1 MRRSELIRVAAAG
14 LRARRLRAI
23 LSALGIAIG
32 IAAIVAG
39 LGVSESSQANLLR
52 QIDALGTNL
61 LTVSPGHA
69 VLGGEAQLYPGAVS
83 KIAHLSGV
91 ERSAGVYQVSGA
103 APLRNNYI
111 SQLQTGGL
119 GVEAADTTLMTTLRG
134 QLSAGAFFTP
144 ATASYPTAVLGA
156 TAAQQ
161 LGITSLARHPLIYV
175 KGQWFAVIGLIR
187 HLPLAPELDMQA
199 LIGLRYAERAFGV
212 KNAASTIYVRAS
224 TNAVTAVRGLLGASA
239 NPEHPEV
246 AQVSRP
252 SDALAARAAAQG
264 SYSTLLLGLSAIAL
278 LVGGVGIA
286 NVMIISVLER
296 RGEIGLRRALG
307 ANRPDIAGQF
317 FTESL
322 LLSLLGGAAGALI
335 GVAVTGGYAIING
348 LPAVVSAL
356 AVGGGIGTA
365 LVVGA
370 AAGIYPAVRAAALTP
385 TEALRAG

>member
-83 KIAHLSGV
+83 KIVHVGGV

-103 APLRNNYI
+103 APLRNKYI

-119 GVEAADTTLMTTLRG
+119 GVEAADTALMTTLRG
-134 QLSAGAFFTP
+134 QLSAGAFLTS
-144 ATASYPTAVLGA
+144 ASANYPTAVLGA
-156 TAAQQ
+156 TAARQ

-175 KGQWFAVIGLIR
+175 KGQWFAVIGIVR
-187 HLPLAPELDMQA
+187 HLPLAPELDAQA
-199 LIGLRYAERAFGV
+199 LIGLPYAERAFGV
-212 KNAASTIYVRAS
+212 KDAASTIYVRAS
-224 TNAVTAVRGLLGASA
+224 TNAVTTVRRLLGASA
-239 NPEHPEV
+239 NPEHPEAV
-246 AQVSRP
+246 QVSRP

-322 LLSLLGGAAGALI
+322 LLSLLGGAVGALL
-335 GVAVTGGYAIING
+335 GVAVTVGYALIND
-348 LPAVVSAL
+348 LPTVLSAL

-385 TEALRAG
+385 TEALRAA

>member
-1 MRRSELIRVAAAG
+1 
-14 LRARRLRAI
+14 
-23 LSALGIAIG
+23 
-32 IAAIVAG
+32 
-39 LGVSESSQANLLR
+39 
-52 QIDALGTNL
+52 
-61 LTVSPGHA
+61 

-83 KIAHLSGV
+83 KIAHLNGV
-91 ERSAGVYQVSGA
+91 ERSAGVYQLSGA
-103 APLRNNYI
+103 APLRTNYI

-119 GVEAADTTLMTTLRG
+119 GVQAADTALVTTLRG
-134 QLSAGAFFTP
+134 QLSAGEFLTP
-144 ATASYPTAVLGA
+144 ATTGYPTAVLGA
-156 TAAQQ
+156 TAARQ

-175 KGQWFAVIGLIR
+175 KGQWFAVIGIMQ

-199 LIGLRYAERAFGV
+199 LIGLPYAERAFGV
-212 KNAASTIYVRAS
+212 KDAATTIYVRAS
-224 TNAVTAVRGLLGASA
+224 TNAVTSVRGLLGASA

-246 AQVSRP
+246 VQVSRP

-322 LLSLLGGAAGALI
+322 LLSLLGGAAGALL
-335 GVAVTGGYAIING
+335 GVAVTAGYAILNG
-348 LPAVVSAL
+348 LPAVTSAL

-370 AAGIYPAVRAAALTP
+370 VAGIYPALRAAALTP
-385 TEALRAG
+385 TEALRAV